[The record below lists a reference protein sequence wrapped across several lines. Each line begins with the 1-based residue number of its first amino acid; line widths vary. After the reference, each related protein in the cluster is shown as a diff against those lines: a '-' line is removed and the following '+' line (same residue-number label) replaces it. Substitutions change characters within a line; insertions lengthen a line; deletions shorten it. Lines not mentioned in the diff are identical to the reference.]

1 MLTLKQLRESKI
13 FEILFVGKSSLL
25 KKWQNSVII
34 GGILYFVNLETGK
47 YGPKSGVF
55 PIIRES

>member
-13 FEILFVGKSSLL
+13 FEILFVGKSSLV

-34 GGILYFVNLETGK
+34 WEILSFVNVETGK
-47 YGPKSGVF
+47 
-55 PIIRES
+55 